1 MELEQG
7 QGPGR
12 TPVCPG
18 GPRPLSATA
27 ARPMFSSSRGKDEI
41 QGLPFGRCDVGM
53 PQIHHENHPWA
64 VLRRT
69 FMERGV
75 QERIIEEEAAAFC
88 PALGLPAHHQLTA
101 TRSFQT

>member
-18 GPRPLSATA
+18 GPRPLSATP

-69 FMERGV
+69 WGRAVREERFKPPGARTWA
-75 QERIIEEEAAAFC
+75 EPDPR
-88 PALGLPAHHQLTA
+88 GQLSG
-101 TRSFQT
+101 RDPS